1 MQLRDKIGS
10 FLRGEEF
17 DRLDDLVA
25 LGSEAVPILSEI
37 ARQSPDEMLR
47 ARALEALGRI
57 GDPRALPVIEGALRA
72 ESSLEKLTA
81 VQALARTAGPG
92 SAATLTPLLADPD
105 PSLVKVVVRSL
116 AEVGDAAALAAL
128 ERVKEQPAHDFLRKE
143 AVAAIDTIKDR
154 IA

>member
-1 MQLRDKIGS
+1 MQLKDKIHS

-17 DRLDDLVA
+17 DHLDDLVA
-25 LGSEAVPILSEI
+25 LGGEAVPILLDV
-37 ARQSPDEMLR
+37 ARQSPDEMSR
-47 ARALEALGRI
+47 ARAVEALGRI
-57 GDPRALPVIEGALRA
+57 GDRRALPVIEDCLRSG
-72 ESSLEKLTA
+72 SSLEKLTA
-81 VQALARTAGPG
+81 VRALARTAGAD
-92 SAATLTPLLADPD
+92 SVATLAPLLDDPD
-105 PSLVKVVVRSL
+105 LSLVKVVVRSL